1 MDQIKRAHEIQIDQ
15 PEPQEAAAAK
25 EPRTLNELELVL
37 ASGGDGM
44 INW

>member
-1 MDQIKRAHEIQIDQ
+1 MDQIQRAHEIEMEQ
-15 PEPQEAAAAK
+15 PERQEAAAAK
-25 EPRTLNELELVL
+25 EPRTLDELELVL